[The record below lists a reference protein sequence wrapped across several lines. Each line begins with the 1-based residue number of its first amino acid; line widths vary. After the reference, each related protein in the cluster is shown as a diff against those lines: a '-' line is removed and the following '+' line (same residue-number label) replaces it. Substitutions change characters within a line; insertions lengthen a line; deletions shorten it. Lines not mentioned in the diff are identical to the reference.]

1 MSAFRVLVLDN
12 RDSFVHTLV
21 DYVVELGA
29 DVERVDA
36 LGIAADEVAAGV
48 GAVDAVLVSPGPG
61 TPEHAGVSIP
71 AVRAAAEADIPLLGV
86 CLGHQAIAVAYGAR
100 VGHAPELVHG
110 STSLVAH
117 DAGPLFAG
125 LPDPF
130 AATRYHSLAVDRSTL
145 PDELRV
151 TAETASGVV
160 MAIEHRTAP
169 LTGVQF
175 HPESILTE
183 GGYRLLGN
191 WLESAGLGGAA
202 ARGAHRSPRR
212 NATAPCTPRG

>member
-29 DVERVDA
+29 QVDRVDSLA
-36 LGIAADEVAAGV
+36 IPADEVSARVA
-48 GAVDAVLVSPGPG
+48 AVDAVLVSPGPG
-61 TPEHAGVSIP
+61 TPEHAGASIP
-71 AVRAAAEADIPLLGV
+71 AVRAAADARTPLLGV
-86 CLGHQAIAVAYGAR
+86 CLGHQALAVAYGAR

-110 STSLVAH
+110 STSLVGH
-117 DAGPLFAG
+117 DGDPLFAG

-130 AATRYHSLAVDRSTL
+130 AATRYHSLAVDPSSL
-145 PDELRV
+145 PAELRI
-151 TAETASGVV
+151 TAATASGVV

-191 WLESAGLGGAA
+191 WLESAGLRGAA
-202 ARGAHRSPRR
+202 ARGSDRSPRR
-212 NATAPCTPRG
+212 GATDPCTPPE